1 MVLCFGFTLNVTAEY
16 NVQES
21 SADENCQVKN
31 LKTYK
36 TGIDV
41 LLPKKHKGDDIGYA

>member
-1 MVLCFGFTLNVTAEY
+1 MKHLI
-16 NVQES
+16 
-21 SADENCQVKN
+21 KN